1 MTMWTDVAG
10 LEYRQCY
17 YQAGPIRTRVIEAGS
32 GAPFL
37 FLHGTGGHAES
48 FLRNLS
54 SHAKHF
60 RVLLIDMVGHGY
72 SDAPDVEYSMDTLIQ
87 HLADFVDALGYDKV
101 MIGGGSLG
109 GMVAAWYAIRY
120 PHRVKKLSLVTA
132 LLMNRDEQGKAQLR
146 DAHERSHRTTEEVSR
161 AAVQSRLGWLMHE
174 PSKSVTDELVE
185 VRYRIY
191 KQEGRAAI
199 IRRISDLAF
208 GGVVD
213 DSWAAKWSSPEHMR
227 GIQCPTLL
235 VWSRFNPGLTAER
248 AAQGMA
254 YIPNARMTILE
265 DSAHWPQ
272 WEEPA
277 AFDSVHI
284 PFLLQP

>member
-10 LEYRQCY
+10 LGYRQCY
-17 YQAGPIRTRVIEAGS
+17 YQAGPIRTRVIEAGT
-32 GAPFL
+32 GEPFI

-54 SHAKHF
+54 SHAQFF
-60 RVLLIDMVGHGY
+60 RVLLVDMVGHGY
-72 SDAPDVEYSMDTLIQ
+72 SEAPDVEYSMETLVQ
-87 HLADFVDALGYDKV
+87 HLADFVDTLGCGKV

-120 PHRVKKLSLVTA
+120 PHRVKRLTLVTA
-132 LLMNRDEQGKAQLR
+132 LLMTRDDEGKAQLR
-146 DAHERSHRTTEEVSR
+146 DAHERSRRTTDEVSR
-161 AAVQSRLGWLMHE
+161 EAVRSRLGWLMHE
-174 PSKSVTDELVE
+174 PSKSVTEELVE

-227 GIQCPTLL
+227 GIQCPTLV
-235 VWSRFNPGLTAER
+235 VWSRHNPGLTAER
-248 AAQGMA
+248 AAKGMA
-254 YIPNARMTILE
+254 YIPNARMVVLE
-265 DSAHWPQ
+265 NSGHWPQ
-272 WEEPA
+272 WEEPE
-277 AFDSVHI
+277 AFDRAHI
-284 PFLLQP
+284 PFLLEG